1 MISHKQ
7 RAIQIS
13 PLLLNFSNIMKSITK
28 ADWKLFM
35 EKVPEWQEA
44 YMERLLKEYVKML
57 QSKKPASTKFWDL
70 DKRIKA
76 DKRNPG
82 VQMQLDKGEAIYDI
96 VKMINLGIITQEDL
110 ADFSDD
116 LKESVPELLDRNYG
130 KW

>member
-1 MISHKQ
+1 MIIYKNVNHRS
-7 RAIQIS
+7 
-13 PLLLNFSNIMKSITK
+13 SNIMKSITK

-70 DKRIKA
+70 DKRIKK
-76 DKRNPG
+76 DKKNPG
-82 VQMQLDKGEAIYDI
+82 VQMQLDKGEAIFDI
-96 VKMINLGIITQEDL
+96 VAMINLGIITQEDL
-110 ADFSDD
+110 ADFSND
-116 LKESVPELLDRNYG
+116 LKESVQELIDRNYG

>member
-1 MISHKQ
+1 
-7 RAIQIS
+7 
-13 PLLLNFSNIMKSITK
+13 MKSITK

-70 DKRIKA
+70 DERIKA
-76 DKRNPG
+76 DKKNPG
-82 VQMQLDKGEAIYDI
+82 VQMQLDKGDAIYDI
-96 VKMINLGIITQEDL
+96 VKMINLEIISKEDL

-116 LKESVPELLDRNYG
+116 LKESVQELLDRHYG
-130 KW
+130 QW